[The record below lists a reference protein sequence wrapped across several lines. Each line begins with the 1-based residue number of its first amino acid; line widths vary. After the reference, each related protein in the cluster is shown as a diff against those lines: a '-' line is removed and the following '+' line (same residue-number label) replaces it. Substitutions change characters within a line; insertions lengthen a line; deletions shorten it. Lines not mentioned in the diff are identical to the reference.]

1 MLSEQDAV
9 NQISRL
15 GERIKALRVSRRW
28 TLEQLAT
35 RARLSKSYV
44 SRLEDGDRQP
54 SIAALL
60 SVAQA
65 FGVSL
70 HALFA
75 QEPEDPPN
83 TVARREATPTIA
95 GNGLNYRPLSNG
107 AFPASMQ
114 PIQVTVPAERAGDE
128 LYRHDGEEWIYVLD
142 GRLRL
147 VLGEEAF
154 DLSQGDAAHFDARQ
168 GHRLVALDDRD
179 VELIIVACPTFGRLL
194 STYL

>member
-1 MLSEQDAV
+1 MVTAQQSE
-9 NQISRL
+9 NQVAQL
-15 GERIKALRVSRRW
+15 GERIRMLRVNRGW

-35 RARLSKSYV
+35 RARLSKSYL

-70 HALFA
+70 HALF
-75 QEPEDPPN
+75 EPPD
-83 TVARREATPTIA
+83 AEAGAVVRAGASPAIE
-95 GNGLNYRPLSNG
+95 GNGLTYRPLTNG
-107 AFPASMQ
+107 SFPSSMQ
-114 PIQVTVPAERAGDE
+114 PIKVTVPASRTGDE
-128 LYRHDGEEWIYVLD
+128 LYRHDGEEWIYLLS

-147 VLGEEAF
+147 MLGEDSF
-154 DLSQGDAAHFDARQ
+154 DLAPGDSAHFDARQ
-168 GHRLVALDDRD
+168 GHRLVALGAQDA
-179 VELIIVACPTFGRLL
+179 ELIIVACPTFGRLL